1 MAKSFFLLAFL
12 FLSANCSYAD
22 DVTTAMCKNYVLA
35 VWAIA
40 KPMRDIGIP
49 IETAQEHV
57 YKIGIEDKN
66 IRLYLRSLV
75 EDVYKNPDAISR
87 YIDSGHAVEDCVK
100 QSRGF

>member
-1 MAKSFFLLAFL
+1 MAKSFFLLAF
-12 FLSANCSYAD
+12 FLGANCSYAD
-22 DVTTAMCKNYVLA
+22 DISTAMCKNYVPA

-57 YKIGIEDKN
+57 YKMGIEDKN

-75 EDVYKNPDAISR
+75 EDVYKNPDATSR
-87 YIDSGHAVEDCVK
+87 YINSGHAVEGCVK